1 MGKENRGIYLDNYIY
16 VKELANGEWTLYEGC
31 WSDRA
36 PNNTT
41 GLSVIRDGGKPIRFA
56 SFEKAKEYVICRF
69 GSRR

>member
-1 MGKENRGIYLDNYIY
+1 MGKQIRGIYLGNYIY
-16 VKELANGEWTLYEGC
+16 AKEFANGEWTLYEGC

-41 GLSVIRDGGKPIRFA
+41 GLSVMRDGCKPIRFA
-56 SFEKAKEYVICRF
+56 SFDEAKEYVVFRF